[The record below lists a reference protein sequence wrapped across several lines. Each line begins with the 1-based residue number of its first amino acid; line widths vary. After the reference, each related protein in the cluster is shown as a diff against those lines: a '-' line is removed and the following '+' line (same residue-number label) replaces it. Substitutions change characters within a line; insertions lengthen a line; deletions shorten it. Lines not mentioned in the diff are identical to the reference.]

1 MLGIYSVNFPSFLQ
15 YFPFHR
21 HLETSFIFQNDST
34 LWCKIQYLD
43 SSKFSKYI
51 LKKNFSKETGG
62 RSDIRYKVGVAS
74 MVVKMREVRLRQF
87 EHEKWRSADVPAQS
101 STRIWSV
108 QRLHRSKG
116 KKWSSTASKKYSNG
130 IIYLLSW
137 SDRQWSYKNRFNGIT
152 A

>member
-1 MLGIYSVNFPSFLQ
+1 MVGIYNVNFPSFLH

-21 HLETSFIFQNDST
+21 HFETSFIFQNDST
-34 LWCKIQYLD
+34 LWCN
-43 SSKFSKYI
+43 SSKFSKDI

-62 RSDIRYKVGVAS
+62 RSDIRYEVGVAS

-108 QRLHRSKG
+108 WRLHRSKG
-116 KKWSSTASKKYSNG
+116 KK
-130 IIYLLSW
+130 
-137 SDRQWSYKNRFNGIT
+137 
-152 A
+152 